1 MISSLV
7 GSPSGFST
15 TTSQCSKSQP
25 SSKIVSLGGRFD
37 QLGFGSLS
45 DEEVAR
51 VAKPR
56 SAEEAGGIRRRATPA
71 AARGRRRE
79 RVEREEAA
87 VAKVAVVVVVVV
99 VERERERKDRVL
111 GRERERI
118 AMVEDTRETVSG
130 GKREMSKPYVGVC
143 GLGLGLG
150 LGLRYFSSLDQP
162 NLAAHDITSLNRF
175 NPIHVLFKVK
185 TYQVFF
191 FL

>member
-87 VAKVAVVVVVVV
+87 VAKVVVVVVVV
-99 VERERERKDRVL
+99 VV
-111 GRERERI
+111 
-118 AMVEDTRETVSG
+118 
-130 GKREMSKPYVGVC
+130 
-143 GLGLGLG
+143 
-150 LGLRYFSSLDQP
+150 SSLSVTG
-162 NLAAHDITSLNRF
+162 IKVEYK
-175 NPIHVLFKVK
+175 HVLHIDRKSDNSRSCISDSIHLYFHY
-185 TYQVFF
+185 TDI
-191 FL
+191 

>member
-79 RVEREEAA
+79 RVEREEVA
-87 VAKVAVVVVVVV
+87 VAKVVVVVVVV

-111 GRERERI
+111 GRERDRI
-118 AMVEDTRETVSG
+118 AMVEDTRETVSDG
-130 GKREMSKPYVGVC
+130 ERE
-143 GLGLGLG
+143 
-150 LGLRYFSSLDQP
+150 RR
-162 NLAAHDITSLNRF
+162 LN
-175 NPIHVLFKVK
+175 PM
-185 TYQVFF
+185 
-191 FL
+191 

>member
-51 VAKPR
+51 VANPR
-56 SAEEAGGIRRRATPA
+56 SAEEAGERRRRATPA

-79 RVEREEAA
+79 RVEREEVT
-87 VAKVAVVVVVVV
+87 VAKVVVVAVVE

-118 AMVEDTRETVSG
+118 AIVEDTRD
-130 GKREMSKPYVGVC
+130 C
-143 GLGLGLG
+143 
-150 LGLRYFSSLDQP
+150 
-162 NLAAHDITSLNRF
+162 
-175 NPIHVLFKVK
+175 
-185 TYQVFF
+185 
-191 FL
+191 